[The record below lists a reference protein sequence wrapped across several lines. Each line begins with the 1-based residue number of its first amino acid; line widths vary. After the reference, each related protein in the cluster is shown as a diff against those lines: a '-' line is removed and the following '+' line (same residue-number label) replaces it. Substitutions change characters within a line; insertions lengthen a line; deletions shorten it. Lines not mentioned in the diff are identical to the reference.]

1 MARKSRKNINVQK
14 PAESN
19 SGSISQ
25 NQQVTEVVNEDALAT
40 AAYIRLSVENN
51 GHETDNSLKT
61 QIELVESF
69 IRENGNLHLIDTYI
83 DNGFSGTKFDRPEFV
98 RMMDDVKSGRIQCIV
113 VKDLSRFGRDY
124 IETGAYLEKIFP
136 FMGVRFISITD
147 GYDSAISGDAEK
159 ALMVPLKN
167 MINAAYAKDIS
178 RKIITSFRARQ
189 EKGEIL
195 PAFAPYG

>member
-25 NQQVTEVVNEDALAT
+25 NQQVTEVVSEDALAT

-83 DNGFSGTKFDRPEFV
+83 DNGFSGTKFDRPE
-98 RMMDDVKSGRIQCIV
+98 CILRRPT
-113 VKDLSRFGRDY
+113 DM
-124 IETGAYLEKIFP
+124 GAF
-136 FMGVRFISITD
+136 TD
-147 GYDSAISGDAEK
+147 GQCAFLPDRQ
-159 ALMVPLKN
+159 N
-167 MINAAYAKDIS
+167 DIIPRCS
-178 RKIITSFRARQ
+178 
-189 EKGEIL
+189 
-195 PAFAPYG
+195 